1 MIEQSFLLIN
11 LWLLLL
17 ILNSIIYFYMTASLM
32 VLLDGK
38 CVNLLIQFD
47 SMTPASFLF
56 LFLSAL
62 TVNVILILLDF
73 KFKRYWYY
81 AIRLVVLIFF
91 SSLVIKYRPIQHPIL
106 GNENVILLLY
116 CLTFLLLIVIL
127 KGKTVFSE
135 YWINKPSN
143 R

>member
-1 MIEQSFLLIN
+1 MLFFLFN

-38 CVNLLIQFD
+38 FVNLLIQFD

-73 KFKRYWYY
+73 KFKRDWYY